1 MQKLLLIGVCLVALF
16 LQGCARNIFVLPVQE
31 NIAGVKRFQQ
41 QTVSE
46 YNKDNYPLTIENI
59 NSRIENEELVYKR
72 PPQRVIAVWQNSIET
87 LLALG
92 VGDRIIAGNGVPDK
106 KYFLPQY
113 QEEYSKIPY
122 TGIQLL
128 DLETTMMLKPDFII
142 GWYSTFSPKVLRE
155 TEFWHKRGVNTYIS
169 ANSVPNKRYKTLQNE
184 YDDILK
190 LGKIFDKQQRAEEIV
205 GNMQAEINFVKEKTS
220 HIQQKPRA
228 LVVEFLGKDV
238 GVYNEKSLA
247 GNIINEL
254 HGELLAPK
262 DLNIGIEQII
272 NYDPDVIFVIVI
284 EAYYGMEEE
293 MVKRI
298 TEHNALKNLRCVKNG
313 RVIPLP
319 LYNVYSSGIRTYDGI
334 KAISRGLYPEL
345 YKEQK

>member
-122 TGIQLL
+122 TGI
-128 DLETTMMLKPDFII
+128 
-142 GWYSTFSPKVLRE
+142 
-155 TEFWHKRGVNTYIS
+155 
-169 ANSVPNKRYKTLQNE
+169 
-184 YDDILK
+184 
-190 LGKIFDKQQRAEEIV
+190 
-205 GNMQAEINFVKEKTS
+205 
-220 HIQQKPRA
+220 
-228 LVVEFLGKDV
+228 
-238 GVYNEKSLA
+238 
-247 GNIINEL
+247 
-254 HGELLAPK
+254 
-262 DLNIGIEQII
+262 
-272 NYDPDVIFVIVI
+272 
-284 EAYYGMEEE
+284 
-293 MVKRI
+293 
-298 TEHNALKNLRCVKNG
+298 
-313 RVIPLP
+313 
-319 LYNVYSSGIRTYDGI
+319 
-334 KAISRGLYPEL
+334 
-345 YKEQK
+345 